1 MDDVPTMGLRSIRL
15 DIGRRVDAAHF
26 QNEPTIITKND
37 EPRAVIVS
45 YQWFQ
50 EAQGRQEGER

>member
-1 MDDVPTMGLRSIRL
+1 MGLRDIRA
-15 DIGRRVDAAHF
+15 DIGRRVDAAYF
-26 QNEPTIITKND
+26 QDEPTIITKND

-50 EAQGRQEGER
+50 AALARQEEQS